1 MTMTGAAQR
10 AAADAHPEQ
19 VLLERLEDPRT
30 AEQLV
35 RLLDKLDNVV
45 FLLEMVEG
53 FLRRGPEIA
62 DSINDMVIQL
72 RQALSASGQRAPLG
86 NVFHTV
92 GRLQEFLDSPQVQSL
107 FRSDVLDVRFAQVVG
122 KLARAMIQA
131 SEDVS
136 RTEPKRIGLI
146 GLMRAL
152 GDPDVQLAL
161 QFVLSFAKRLSR
173 ELHHA

>member
-1 MTMTGAAQR
+1 MAGVAQR
-10 AAADAHPEQ
+10 AAVDVVPEQ
-19 VLLERLEDPRT
+19 ELLERLSDPHT
-30 AEQLV
+30 IAQLT
-35 RLLDKLDNVV
+35 RLVDKLDQVV

-72 RQALSASGQRAPLG
+72 RQNLSASRRGAPLG
-86 NVFHTV
+86 NLLYTV
-92 GRLQEFLDSPQVQSL
+92 SRLQEFLDSPQVQSL
-107 FRSDVLDVRFAQVVG
+107 FRSDVLDVRFVEVMG

-136 RTEPKRIGLI
+136 RAEPKRIGLI

-152 GDPDVQLAL
+152 GDPEVQSAL